1 MINFNGSLFDDNERI
16 LAAQNRAFR
25 YGDGLFESIRV
36 FKGKMPFY
44 NYHFERILRGMK
56 ALKMNIPSYFNPH
69 YIKNEISKTL
79 ENQPNS
85 RVRLAVYRE
94 DGGFYAPSNH
104 NIDFLIETTTLPESK
119 YLLNDLGLTIGVFR
133 DYTLRQTAY
142 SAFKTSNS
150 LPYVMAGIFAKE
162 NSFEDVLLLNT
173 DLSRDNREG
182 YIAEGISSNIF
193 IVKENKLITPSL
205 SSGCVGGIMRQI
217 IFEIAQEQEITC
229 SESNITI
236 QDMAEADEVFYTN
249 AMQGIRWVENFESKT
264 YQNEMAQKLYE
275 LLLLRLK

>member
-1 MINFNGSLFDDNERI
+1 MINFNGSIFDDNERI
-16 LAAQNRAFR
+16 LTAQNRAFR

-44 NYHFERILRGMK
+44 NYHFERLLRGMK

-79 ENQPNS
+79 ENQSNS

-94 DGGFYAPSNH
+94 DGGFYAPSNQ
-104 NIDFLIETTTLPESK
+104 NIDFLIESTTLPESK
-119 YLLNDLGLTIGVFR
+119 YLLNDLGLTIGVFK
-133 DYTLRQTAY
+133 DYTLRQTPY
-142 SAFKTSNS
+142 SAFKSSNS
-150 LPYVMAGIFAKE
+150 MPYVLAGIFAKE
-162 NSFEDVLLLNT
+162 NSFEDILLLNT
-173 DLSRDNREG
+173 EG
-182 YIAEGISSNIF
+182 YVSEGISSNIF

-229 SESNITI
+229 KEAQIKI
-236 QDMAEADEVFYTN
+236 EDVHEADEVFYTN
-249 AMQGIRWVENFESKT
+249 AMQGIRWVENFEDKT
-264 YQNEMAQKLYE
+264 YSNDLAQNLYNS
-275 LLLLRLK
+275 LLLRLK

>member
-16 LAAQNRAFR
+16 LTAQNRAFR

-44 NYHFERILRGMK
+44 NYHFERLLRGMK

-69 YIKNEISKTL
+69 YIKNEMSKTL

-94 DGGFYAPSNH
+94 DGGFYAPSNQ
-104 NIDFLIETTTLPESK
+104 NIDFLIESTTLPESK
-119 YLLNDLGLTIGVFR
+119 YLMNDLGLTIGVFK
-133 DYTLRQTAY
+133 DHTLRQTPY

-150 LPYVMAGIFAKE
+150 LPYVLAGIFAKE

-173 DLSRDNREG
+173 EG
-182 YIAEGISSNIF
+182 SVAEGISSNVF

-217 IFEIAQEQEITC
+217 IFEIAQEQEISC
-229 SESNITI
+229 VEAQIKI
-236 QDMAEADEVFYTN
+236 EDVHEADEVFFTN
-249 AMQGIRWVENFESKT
+249 AMQGIRWVENFEDKT
-264 YQNEMAQKLYE
+264 YGNDLTQNLYNF
-275 LLLLRLK
+275 LLLRLK

>member
-1 MINFNGSLFDDNERI
+1 MINHNGSLFDDNER
-16 LAAQNRAFR
+16 LLTSQNRAFR

-44 NYHFERILRGMK
+44 NHHFERILRGMK

-150 LPYVMAGIFAKE
+150 LPYVLAGIFAKE

-173 DLSRDNREG
+173 EG
-182 YIAEGISSNIF
+182 YVAEGISSNIF

-217 IFEIAQEQEITC
+217 IFDIASEQ
-229 SESNITI
+229 NISCLEAQI
-236 QDMAEADEVFYTN
+236 KIEDVQDADEVFYTN
-249 AMQGIRWVENFESKT
+249 TMQGIRWVENFEDKT
-264 YQNEMAQKLYE
+264 YQFNLTQNLYDF
-275 LLLLRLK
+275 LLLRLK

>member
-16 LAAQNRAFR
+16 LTAQNRAFR

-44 NYHFERILRGMK
+44 NYHFERLLRGMK

-94 DGGFYAPSNH
+94 DGGFYAPSNQ
-104 NIDFLIETTTLPESK
+104 NIDFLIESTTLPESK
-119 YLLNDLGLTIGVFR
+119 YLMNDLGLTIGVFK
-133 DYTLRQTAY
+133 DYALRQTPY

-150 LPYVMAGIFAKE
+150 LPYVLAGIFAKE

-173 DLSRDNREG
+173 EG
-182 YIAEGISSNIF
+182 GVAEGISSNIF

-217 IFEIAQEQEITC
+217 IFEIAQEQEISC
-229 SESNITI
+229 VEAQIKI
-236 QDMAEADEVFYTN
+236 EDVLEADEVFYTN
-249 AMQGIRWVENFESKT
+249 AMQGIRWVENFEDKT
-264 YQNEMAQKLYE
+264 YGNDLTQNLYNF
-275 LLLLRLK
+275 LLLRLK

>member
-16 LAAQNRAFR
+16 LTAQNRAFR

-44 NYHFERILRGMK
+44 NYHFERLLRGMK
-56 ALKMNIPSYFNPH
+56 ALKMTIPSYFNPH

-85 RVRLAVYRE
+85 RIRLAVYRE

-104 NIDFLIETTTLPESK
+104 NIDFLIESTTLPESK
-119 YLLNDLGLTIGVFR
+119 YLMNDLGLTIGVFK
-133 DYTLRQTAY
+133 DYTLRNTPY

-150 LPYVMAGIFAKE
+150 LPYVLAGIFAKE

-173 DLSRDNREG
+173 EG
-182 YIAEGISSNIF
+182 YVAEGISSNIF

-229 SESNITI
+229 V
-236 QDMAEADEVFYTN
+236 EAQIKIEDVHEANEVFYTN
-249 AMQGIRWVENFESKT
+249 AMQGIRWVENFEHKT
-264 YQNEMAQKLYE
+264 YGNDLTQNLYNF
-275 LLLLRLK
+275 LLLRLK

>member
-1 MINFNGSLFDDNERI
+1 MINHNGSLFDDNER
-16 LAAQNRAFR
+16 LLTSQNRAFR

-36 FKGKMPFY
+36 FKGKTPFY
-44 NYHFERILRGMK
+44 NYHFERLLRGMK
-56 ALKMNIPSYFNPH
+56 ALRMNIPTYFNPH
-69 YIKNEISKTL
+69 YIKNELSKVI

-94 DGGFYAPSNH
+94 DGGLYTPSTH
-104 NIDFLIETTTLPESK
+104 NIDFLIESTPLLESK
-119 YLLNDLGLTIGVFR
+119 YLLNDLGLTIGVFK
-133 DYTLRQTAY
+133 DYKLRLTPV

-162 NSFEDVLLLNT
+162 NSFEDVLMLNT
-173 DLSRDNREG
+173 EG
-182 YIAEGISSNIF
+182 FVAEGISSNIF

-217 IFEIAQEQEITC
+217 VFETAQEQGISCE
-229 SESNITI
+229 ESNISV
-236 QDMAEADEVFYTN
+236 QDVETADEVFYTN
-249 AMQGIRWVENFESKT
+249 AMQGIRWVENFEAKT
-264 YQNEMAQKLYE
+264 YHNEMAQKLYE